1 MGYRLTDAQQ
11 TAFVLGG
18 TVPHIDLV
26 QKLQKRGYY
35 VVLIDYLA
43 NSPAKPYA
51 DEHLQISTLDYEAV
65 LNAAI
70 ERKPSLIISVAVDK
84 ANVMCCRVS
93 EALSLPHPY
102 SSETARLI
110 ARKDKMKQALV
121 DAQIPTAPFTVAPL
135 SVKQVQEKVGFPCV
149 VKPANGGGSRGV
161 HVASSADQLQQCVE
175 RAIESSRTHEAIA
188 ESFIDGIEISAYFY
202 FQKGTPYLLSLCQ
215 KSDYT
220 DRSNNSVRQYESVL
234 YPAQIPAQSVEQMR
248 EIAQKIGITFGF
260 VNTPL
265 MVQAIVRENG
275 DVLVLEF
282 APRLGGG
289 LCFRAIPLLTGFDY
303 IEAAIASY
311 LGESV
316 DITHI
321 ESDARCL
328 YIGNVFAKQ
337 GIFDHVEGVDAA
349 LQQGIIEE
357 FYCTKTKGASISP
370 DGSTGSRFGQ
380 FIALGESQQDL
391 LDKGAQAHALIRAID
406 ADGEDISARQ

>member
-1 MGYRLTDAQQ
+1 M
-11 TAFVLGG
+11 F
-18 TVPHIDLV
+18 
-26 QKLQKRGYY
+26 
-35 VVLIDYLA
+35 
-43 NSPAKPYA
+43 
-51 DEHLQISTLDYEAV
+51 
-65 LNAAI
+65 
-70 ERKPSLIISVAVDK
+70 
-84 ANVMCCRVS
+84 
-93 EALSLPHPY
+93 
-102 SSETARLI
+102 
-110 ARKDKMKQALV
+110 
-121 DAQIPTAPFTVAPL
+121 
-135 SVKQVQEKVGFPCV
+135 
-149 VKPANGGGSRGV
+149 
-161 HVASSADQLQQCVE
+161 
-175 RAIESSRTHEAIA
+175 
-188 ESFIDGIEISAYFY
+188 
-202 FQKGTPYLLSLCQ
+202 
-215 KSDYT
+215 
-220 DRSNNSVRQYESVL
+220 

-248 EIAQKIGITFGF
+248 EIAQKIGTTFGF

-316 DITHI
+316 DVSHI
-321 ESDARCL
+321 ESNTRCL

-337 GIFDHVEGVDAA
+337 GVFDHVEGVDAA

-380 FIALGESQQDL
+380 FIALGEDQQDL

-406 ADGEDISARQ
+406 TDGEDISAHR

>member
-51 DEHLQISTLDYEAV
+51 NEHLQISTLDYEAV
-65 LNAAI
+65 LSAAI

-102 SSETARLI
+102 SSGTARLI

-135 SVKQVQEKVGFPCV
+135 SIKQVQEKVGFPCV

-202 FQKGTPYLLSLCQ
+202 FQKGTSHLLSLCQ

-220 DRSNNSVRQYESVL
+220 DRSNNSVRQY
-234 YPAQIPAQSVEQMR
+234 
-248 EIAQKIGITFGF
+248 
-260 VNTPL
+260 
-265 MVQAIVRENG
+265 
-275 DVLVLEF
+275 
-282 APRLGGG
+282 
-289 LCFRAIPLLTGFDY
+289 
-303 IEAAIASY
+303 
-311 LGESV
+311 
-316 DITHI
+316 
-321 ESDARCL
+321 
-328 YIGNVFAKQ
+328 
-337 GIFDHVEGVDAA
+337 
-349 LQQGIIEE
+349 
-357 FYCTKTKGASISP
+357 
-370 DGSTGSRFGQ
+370 
-380 FIALGESQQDL
+380 
-391 LDKGAQAHALIRAID
+391 
-406 ADGEDISARQ
+406 